1 MIHKCLVVVDSVDA
15 ESRSCFKRF
24 ECFLHSTAASVY
36 VSHFLSAWGD
46 RMWMFA
52 VGVYLADLSPDDLRL
67 VASYGFVM
75 GTAGVLMGAIIGDA
89 VDKYPRL
96 KGKVIYS

>member
-1 MIHKCLVVVDSVDA
+1 
-15 ESRSCFKRF
+15 
-24 ECFLHSTAASVY
+24 
-36 VSHFLSAWGD
+36 
-46 RMWMFA
+46 MWMFA

-96 KGKVIYS
+96 KGKVVYSWHDMVGLLYRSHLIQMLAKLYT